1 MEKFSESKIVEES
14 VTTWIPINS
23 QLREEIAYSINIT
36 ELNLQDILWQWFGWT
51 REEHEDMFIIKEMKK
66 RPYEY
71 VNRVHIQ
78 LAYELNLDLTVID
91 RQVYSILDWLGDIGG
106 LGEALFFIGGG
117 ILGILRYGQL
127 DQMLVSA
134 LYQVKAKHSGMKQQ

>member
-1 MEKFSESKIVEES
+1 MEES

-23 QLREEIAYSINIT
+23 QLKEEIAHSINIT

-51 REEHEDMFIIKEMKK
+51 REDHDDIFIIKEVKK

-71 VNRVHIQ
+71 FDRVHLQ
-78 LAYELNLDLTVID
+78 LSYELNLDLTVID

-106 LGEALFFIGGG
+106 RASGALCVI
-117 ILGILRYGQL
+117 
-127 DQMLVSA
+127 
-134 LYQVKAKHSGMKQQ
+134 